1 MNNSYRSAERVAPPV
16 HMPSI
21 QESIYHTLLYTVF
34 QRPSQRDSA
43 GMVVALT
50 STNPREGV
58 SYVTRALVRELAKCE
73 TNSVA
78 QVHARFLGRFYEPTA
93 ESFHQSLTRSAL
105 RPARNACEM
114 GPINGS
120 SLLPAGGGQWEG
132 SWRYR
137 RDCINLLRREYSY
150 TLIDCPSL
158 RESGDVLS
166 VAPFVDGVIFV
177 VEADRTR
184 NEQVQQAER
193 KIEAAQGTFLGHVLN
208 KRTYPVPEWL
218 YKRL

>member
-114 GPINGS
+114 GPINA
-120 SLLPAGGGQWEG
+120 LPYFRRAAVSGKVAGAIAAIASIFSGGNTA
-132 SWRYR
+132 
-137 RDCINLLRREYSY
+137 I
-150 TLIDCPSL
+150 
-158 RESGDVLS
+158 
-166 VAPFVDGVIFV
+166 
-177 VEADRTR
+177 
-184 NEQVQQAER
+184 
-193 KIEAAQGTFLGHVLN
+193 H
-208 KRTYPVPEWL
+208 
-218 YKRL
+218 